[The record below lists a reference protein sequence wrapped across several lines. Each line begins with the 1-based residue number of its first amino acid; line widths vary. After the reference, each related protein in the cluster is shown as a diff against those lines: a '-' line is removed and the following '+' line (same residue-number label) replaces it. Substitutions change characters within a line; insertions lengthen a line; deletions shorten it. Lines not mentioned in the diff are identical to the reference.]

1 MRIYPAL
8 VIRMLRSILLVS
20 LDGEKCHRVTDV
32 GNFTETIGSFFSILL
47 ITGGAAQVADYTVR
61 CSQQKLRRV

>member
-20 LDGEKCHRVTDV
+20 LDRGEVPSCDGRREFHWNNWV
-32 GNFTETIGSFFSILL
+32 FFLHCRWC
-47 ITGGAAQVADYTVR
+47 TAGGFEEDHYPINYAVS
-61 CSQQKLRRV
+61 CE